1 MSFLLTK
8 NTVHTLFRE
17 NKWLESLHRL
27 AFFRKPKK
35 NLLGRWIPNPG
46 VLCSKPLG
54 GSKVDSAFHPSK
66 VDKMSTRNF
75 WELSGK
81 K

>member
-35 NLLGRWIPNPG
+35 NLF
-46 VLCSKPLG
+46 K
-54 GSKVDSAFHPSK
+54 
-66 VDKMSTRNF
+66 
-75 WELSGK
+75 
-81 K
+81 